1 MRIMRFAIAF
11 AVAVSIAA
19 GLSAQSVSEAR
30 KILSV
35 DHTVTVKSIVPA
47 MAGQSA
53 QIYVRERVAEGM
65 KSPAADRVVLFVH
78 GAGTPAEVAFDVPFG
93 DYSWMAYL
101 AKAGYDVFSMDT
113 TGYGRSTRPA
123 PMNDP
128 CNLSEEQQKQF
139 VPSLIPAPCKA
150 TYPGQLTTIAS
161 DWNDIDAVVEHI
173 RKLRNV
179 QKVSLVAWS
188 LGGPR
193 AGGYAAQHPDK
204 VNRLV
209 LLAPAYSRDAAA
221 DAPALP
227 RPGVVFNTQSR
238 SEFDAN
244 WDRQTECAN
253 QVDPKVREV
262 VWSEMIASDPTG
274 AKWGSGVRRAPST
287 TTWGFN
293 KAMISGMKTP
303 TLMIAGA
310 LDKQVTPERVRAAFD
325 DLGSPNKVLLDL
337 GCASHNAMWESNHL
351 TLFSASLEFLK
362 EGTVGGQRNGVLRL
376 GFPKTDQ

>member
-1 MRIMRFAIAF
+1 MRLSLGF
-11 AVAVSIAA
+11 VAALPLAAA
-19 GLSAQSVSEAR
+19 GVSAQSGSP
-30 KILSV
+30 KILSL
-35 DHTVTVKSIVPA
+35 DHTLTVTSTVPA
-47 MAGQSA
+47 IEGQQA
-53 QIYVRERVAEGM
+53 QIYMRERIAEGM
-65 KSPAADRVVLFVH
+65 KAPAADRVVLFVH
-78 GAGTPAEVAFDVPFG
+78 GAGTPAEVAFDVPTG
-93 DYSWMAYL
+93 DYSWMAFL
-101 AKAGYDVFSMDT
+101 AKNGFDAFSMDT

-128 CNLSEEQQKQF
+128 CNLAGEQQKQF
-139 VPSLIPAPCKA
+139 MPALIPAPCQPA
-150 TYPGQLTTIAS
+150 YPGQLTTIAS
-161 DWNDIDAVVEHI
+161 DWNDIDAVVDHI

-204 VNRLV
+204 VHRLV
-209 LLAPAYSRDAAA
+209 LLAPAYNRDAAA
-221 DAPALP
+221 SAPALP

-244 WDRQTECAN
+244 WDRQIGCDN

-262 VWSEMIASDPTG
+262 VWAEMIASDPAG
-274 AKWGSGVRRAPST
+274 AKWGTGVRRAPST

-293 KAMISGMKTP
+293 KAMISAMQTP

-310 LDKQVTPERVRAAFD
+310 HDKQVTPERVRIAFD
-325 DLGSPNKVLLDL
+325 DLGSGNKVLIDL

-351 TLFSASLEFLK
+351 ALFNASLEFLK
-362 EGTVGGQRNGVLRL
+362 EGTVNGQRNGALRM
-376 GFPKTDQ
+376 GFPKSQP

>member
-1 MRIMRFAIAF
+1 MRLSLGF
-11 AVAVSIAA
+11 VAALLLAAA
-19 GLSAQSVSEAR
+19 GVSAQSGAQ

-35 DHTVTVKSIVPA
+35 DHHVTVKSTVPA
-47 MAGQSA
+47 IAGQQA
-53 QIYVRERVAEGM
+53 QIYVRERIAEGI
-65 KSPAADRVVLFVH
+65 KNPAADRVVLFVH
-78 GAGTPAEVAFDVPFG
+78 GAGTPAEVAFDVPIG
-93 DYSWMAYL
+93 DYSWMAFL
-101 AKAGYDVFSMDT
+101 AKNGFDAFSMDT

-128 CNLSEEQQKQF
+128 CNLSGEQQKQF
-139 VPSLIPAPCKA
+139 VPSLIAAPCKPA
-150 TYPGQLTTIAS
+150 YPGQLTTIAS

-204 VNRLV
+204 VHRLV
-209 LLAPAYSRDAAA
+209 LLAPAYNRDAAA
-221 DAPALP
+221 DPPPLP

-244 WDRQTECAN
+244 WDRQIACEN

-262 VWSEMIASDPTG
+262 VWAEMIASDSTG
-274 AKWGSGVRRAPST
+274 AKWGTGVRRAPST

-293 KAMISGMKTP
+293 KAMIGAMKTP

-310 LDKQVTPERVRAAFD
+310 HDKQVTPERVRTAFD
-325 DLGSPNKVLLDL
+325 DLGSTNKVLIDL

-351 TLFSASLEFLK
+351 MLFNASLEFLK
-362 EGTVGGQRNGVLRL
+362 EGTVNGRRSGALRM
-376 GFPKTDQ
+376 GFEKTDR